1 VVSHLVTAST
11 NVASPQK
18 KNQRPADDLGTTDS
32 GQPGH
37 NVMVPTDPLSFAVA
51 VSDVDHVKASVVT
64 WMKFKMLN
72 VILKDVATITH
83 GLPGVLAVL
92 HVVVDIKNALSLIAM
107 VWPFKSIVKDVSI
120 LLSLLNGLN
129 GVPAVLNVVTVS

>member
-1 VVSHLVTAST
+1 
-11 NVASPQK
+11 VALLQK
-18 KNQRPADDLGTTDS
+18 KNQRPADDLVTTDS

-37 NVMVPTDPLSFAVA
+37 NVMVPTVPLSFAVA
-51 VSDVDHVKASVVT
+51 VSDVDHVRASVVT
-64 WMKFKMLN
+64 WMKFKMSN
-72 VILKDVATITH
+72 VTLKDVATITH

-92 HVVVDIKNALSLIAM
+92 HVVADIKNAQLPIAM

-120 LLSLLNGLN
+120 LLFSLNGLN